1 MKKFSNIDEAAK
13 QVGQGFARLFRE
25 YQPTYIVIGQVV
37 TVDEDTKT
45 IEAIVDDNKLFSD
58 IQLDVVP
65 NGGNSLYLV
74 PALDSIVM
82 LGFIEGFPEEPFLL
96 KTTKIDKIII
106 YNENE
111 QESSI
116 VINNDIVQVTRGSSV
131 WMIEDGKVSVQSD
144 LIEMNGGNN
153 GGLVKIENLLNDI
166 NKNISIFNSHT
177 HGGVVTSVVG
187 EATGIIGNSQPASS
201 RQSSLDKSNIED
213 TKVTH

>member
-25 YQPTYIVIGQVV
+25 SQPTYIVIGQVV
-37 TVDEDTKT
+37 TVDEDAKT
-45 IEAIVDDNKLFSD
+45 IEAIVDDDKLFSD

-96 KTTKIDKIII
+96 KTTKIDKVLI
-106 YNENE
+106 YNENAE
-111 QESSI
+111 ESSI
-116 VINNDIVQVTRGSSV
+116 VIDNAMIQVTRGSSI
-131 WMIEDGKVSVQSD
+131 WNIEDGKVSMQSD
-144 LIEMNGGNN
+144 LIEMNGGEN
-153 GGLVKIENLLNDI
+153 GGLLKIRQLLENI
-166 NKNISIFNSHT
+166 NKNVSIFNSHK
-177 HGGVVTSVVG
+177 HSGVVTQVVG
-187 EATGIIGNSQPASS
+187 DAKGVIGNSGPVTGTQWEVK
-201 RQSSLDKSNIED
+201 QNEVED